1 MSTPVSAVVQRFLVT
16 AAMPVAMS
24 KMIQKAK
31 LTDASHGFFNPP

>member
-24 KMIQKAK
+24 KMIQKANTSTLPAR
-31 LTDASHGFFNPP
+31 LTS